1 MARIRV
7 TVKSSTWRLLPILI
21 WFCFDCLV
29 PAQSASEV
37 RGLWVVR
44 ASLCSPEAIDK
55 LVEEASDSG
64 FNTLLVQV
72 RGRGDALYV
81 SRLEPRSDLLKEQ
94 PDDFD
99 PLGYLLEKAKARN
112 LRVHAWINTLLV
124 HVANGQQPSPGHVL
138 ARHPEWAMIP
148 PHLASTLYDRK
159 ARYPESLAKIGTAIK
174 KGAGETEGFY
184 LDPAEPLVRQF
195 LAQVCSDLVSRYAVD
210 GVHLDYLRYPN
221 PNFGFG
227 RTALDSFRQEID
239 EHLKPAARRRMNKA
253 FAKNRLCYTQ
263 RYPRQWDAFR
273 RQQVTKLLEQLQ
285 HAVRTQRPEI
295 MLTAAVTGDSQV
307 AFDQKS
313 QDWKVWM
320 EDRLL
325 DGVCP
330 MAYTA
335 DTGLF
340 KNQVAIARGFSF
352 GGQVWAGIGAW
363 RTSIDS
369 TLEKIS
375 MARKIR
381 ADGFLLF
388 CYGTLSEDKPG
399 TSSQPLE
406 QLKAFLRE

>member
-1 MARIRV
+1 MSA
-7 TVKSSTWRLLPILI
+7 VKSSTWRLLPILI
-21 WFCFDCLV
+21 WFCLDCLV
-29 PAQSASEV
+29 PAQTASEV

-99 PLGYLLEKAKARN
+99 PLDYLLEKAKARN
-112 LRVHAWINTLLV
+112 LRVHAWINILLV

-138 ARHPEWAMIP
+138 ARHPEWAMVP
-148 PHLASTLYDRK
+148 LHFASTLYNQK
-159 ARYPESLAKIGTAIK
+159 ARYPESLAKIGVAIK
-174 KGAGETEGFY
+174 KRAEETEGFY

-195 LAQVCSDLVSRYAVD
+195 LVQVCSDLVSRYAVD

-221 PNFGFG
+221 PDFGFG

-239 EHLKPAARRRMNKA
+239 KRLKPTARNRMDKA
-253 FAKNRLCYTQ
+253 FVKNRLCYTQ

-285 HAVRTQRPEI
+285 HAVRAQRPDI

-313 QDWKVWM
+313 QDWKAWM

-330 MAYTA
+330 MAYTT

-340 KNQVAIARGFSF
+340 KDQVAIARGFSF

-363 RTSIDS
+363 RASIDS

-406 QLKAFLRE
+406 RLKAFLSEE